1 MNTIAAM
8 EWTEDLAL
16 GDERTDVTHQEFV
29 ELVNATAACEPVQ
42 QLAKFQEL
50 LAHTVEHFAQ
60 EERWML
66 ATGIS
71 ADFCHFSQHN
81 NVLDI
86 MREVDRRAT
95 AGELD
100 LIPRMLEA
108 LVEWFPMH
116 ANSMDA
122 SLVSYL
128 KEKGYD
134 TRTETL
140 PEGTSSHDV
149 EQPSCGSHEAGH
161 ACG

>member
-1 MNTIAAM
+1 MSTVVTM
-8 EWTEDLAL
+8 EWTQDLLL

-29 ELVNATAACEPVQ
+29 DLVNATAACEPEQ

-86 MREVDRRAT
+86 MREVDRRAG

-116 ANSMDA
+116 AISMDA
-122 SLVSYL
+122 ALVTHL
-128 KEKGYD
+128 KDKGYD
-134 TRTETL
+134 TRTENL
-140 PEGTSSHDV
+140 PEGVSINTAEMS
-149 EQPSCGSHEAGH
+149 SCGSHEAGQ